1 MENEIPWLSDGQQ
14 RLWRDYL
21 ATYRLI
27 MIALEEQL
35 RERAELSFA
44 EYEVLVH
51 LSEAPGGRLR
61 MSALANAVLV
71 SRSGLTRRVDQ
82 MVRAGY
88 VEKDDCPEDR
98 RGTFARITDEG
109 MKCLIE
115 AAPGHVSAV
124 RAHFVDVL
132 TDLQQQQLGGMLAQL
147 REGHVSTSHGE

>member
-1 MENEIPWLSDGQQ
+1 MEHDIPWLSESQQ
-14 RLWRDYL
+14 QLWRNYL

-27 MIALEEQL
+27 MNALEEQL
-35 RERAELSFA
+35 RLRADLSFA

-88 VEKDDCPEDR
+88 VQKDDCTEDR
-98 RGTFARITDEG
+98 RGTFAQITEQG
-109 MKCLIE
+109 MKRLVD
-115 AAPGHVSAV
+115 AAPGHVTAV
-124 RAHFVDVL
+124 RAHFVDAL
-132 TDLQQQQLGGMLAQL
+132 TDLQQRQLAEMLDQL
-147 REGHVSTSHGE
+147 RDGR